1 MHQILNYKLMQLVIL
16 AGGFGTRLKS
26 ELNGLPK
33 PLADIN
39 GQPFLKLLFQNWVK
53 NGLNNFVLCLH
64 YEAEKI
70 IEFVKHEQE
79 FGILKNCKIQF
90 SIEPIP
96 MGTGGAISYAVDKLE
111 IDNNIL
117 IANADTWLNQDYNK
131 IINSVE
137 NSITIVQI
145 ENTARYGSVIIDSKN
160 RIDYFNEKSK
170 SSGPGFIN
178 AGFYKLSKSFFIN
191 WNGESFSIETN
202 LFPIL
207 VKEKKLNY
215 VISESDFID
224 IGIPE
229 DYHKFCNRFKV
240 Y

>member
-26 ELNGLPK
+26 VLNGLPK
-33 PLADIN
+33 PLSDIN

-53 NGLNNFVLCLH
+53 NGFNDFVLCLH

-70 IEFVKHEQE
+70 IEFVKQEQE
-79 FGILKNCKIQF
+79 FGVLKNCKIQF
-90 SIEPIP
+90 SIEPTP

-131 IINSVE
+131 IFNSGE
-137 NSITIVQI
+137 NCITIVQI
-145 ENTARYGSVIIDSKN
+145 ENTDRYGSVIIDDNN

-178 AGFYKLSKSFFIN
+178 AGFYKLSKSLFIN
-191 WNGESFSIETN
+191 WNGSSFSIETN

-215 VISESDFID
+215 VISESVFID

-240 Y
+240 

>member
-1 MHQILNYKLMQLVIL
+1 MQLVIL

-26 ELNGLPK
+26 VLNGLPK

-53 NGLNNFVLCLH
+53 NGFNDFVLCLH

-70 IEFVKHEQE
+70 INFVKQEQE

-90 SIEPIP
+90 SIEPTP
-96 MGTGGAISYAVDKLE
+96 MGTGGAISYAVDNLE

-117 IANADTWLNQDYNK
+117 IANADTWLDQDYNK
-131 IINSVE
+131 IINSSE
-137 NSITIVQI
+137 NCITIVQI
-145 ENTARYGSVIIDSKN
+145 GNTDRYGSVIINDKK
-160 RIDYFNEKSK
+160 RIDHFNEKSK

-191 WNGESFSIETN
+191 YNGGAFSIETN

-229 DYHKFCNRFKV
+229 DYLKFCNRFKV

>member
-1 MHQILNYKLMQLVIL
+1 MQLVIL

-26 ELNGLPK
+26 VLNGLPK

-39 GQPFLKLLFQNWVK
+39 GQPFLKLLFQNWVE
-53 NGLNNFVLCLH
+53 NGFNDFVLCLH
-64 YEAEKI
+64 YEADKI
-70 IEFVKHEQE
+70 IKFVNQEQD
-79 FGILKNCKIQF
+79 FGVLKNCKIQF
-90 SIEPIP
+90 SIEPTP
-96 MGTGGAISYAVDKLE
+96 LGTGGAISYAVNKLDIE
-111 IDNNIL
+111 NNLL
-117 IANADTWLNQDYNK
+117 IANADTWLNQDYKK
-131 IINSVE
+131 IINSGE
-137 NSITIVQI
+137 NAITIVEV
-145 ENTARYGSVIIDSKN
+145 ENTERYGNVMIDDNNK
-160 RIDYFNEKSK
+160 IDYFNEKGK
-170 SSGPGFIN
+170 SNGPGFIN
-178 AGFYKLSKSFFIN
+178 AGFYKLTKSFFN
-191 WNGESFSIETN
+191 DWNGKAFSIETN